1 MRIIL
6 ENTEQYI
13 QALAASIGKDP
24 ASLESWRCIVIKPR
38 AALSNQERQG
48 RLTILEAL
56 QIENK
61 EASCDIVVCTDEEI
75 LLIGRAVD
83 LPTLQQV
90 QIYLT
95 GSEGEDEQHEIQT
108 HDMFFGWR
116 DIRNLLL
123 SKVKVPQ
130 VLEEPETCEDLGD
143 TASLQETFKS
153 LKEQKSKRT
162 IPYVLLVEDD
172 EMTRRLVATMF
183 KEQYHVIT
191 AANAKEALS
200 KYLTNAPDIVFL
212 DINLPDHDGFQ
223 VLKKILE
230 NDPEAYV
237 VMFSG
242 NSYIDNITHAL
253 TIGAS
258 GFVAKPFNGDKM
270 RHYIDDCA
278 LANRK
283 IY

>member
-1 MRIIL
+1 MRIFL
-6 ENTEQYI
+6 EKTEQYL
-13 QALAASIGKDP
+13 QALAVSIEKDP
-24 ASLESWRCIVIKPR
+24 ASLESWRCIAIRPC
-38 AALSNQERQG
+38 APLSHQDRQA

-61 EASCDIVVCTDEEI
+61 NVKCDIVVCPDEDI
-75 LLIGRAVD
+75 LLIGRMAD
-83 LPTLQQV
+83 LATLQQL

-95 GSEGEDEQHEIQT
+95 GSEEDDEQHRIQT

-116 DIRNLLL
+116 DIRALLL
-123 SKVKVPQ
+123 SKVSEPKAQ
-130 VLEEPETCEDLGD
+130 IEPEDDINLGEV
-143 TASLQETFKS
+143 AALQEAFKAA
-153 LKEQKSKRT
+153 KEQKNKRT
-162 IPYVLLVEDD
+162 LPYVLLVEDD
-172 EMTRRLVATMF
+172 EMTRRLVASMF
-183 KEQYHVIT
+183 KDKYVVLM
-191 AANAKEALS
+191 ASNAKEALTE
-200 KYLTNAPDIVFL
+200 YLTHAPDIVFL
-212 DINLPDHDGFQ
+212 DINLPDHNGFQ

-230 NDPEAYV
+230 NDAEAYV

-253 TIGAS
+253 NIGAS